1 MAKRKVPIIL
11 VTSTYDDMRPHVELA
26 QKVFE
31 ESGFPVT
38 LEVMPRGND
47 YDLEIEA
54 KVWKFFDKNAMP
66 F

>member
-1 MAKRKVPIIL
+1 ML
-11 VTSTYDDMRPHVELA
+11 VTSVHDDMRTHTERA

-38 LEVMPRGND
+38 FEMMPRGND

-54 KVWKFFDKNAMP
+54 RVWKFFDKNAMP
-66 F
+66 Y

>member
-1 MAKRKVPIIL
+1 
-11 VTSTYDDMRPHVELA
+11 MRPHVELA